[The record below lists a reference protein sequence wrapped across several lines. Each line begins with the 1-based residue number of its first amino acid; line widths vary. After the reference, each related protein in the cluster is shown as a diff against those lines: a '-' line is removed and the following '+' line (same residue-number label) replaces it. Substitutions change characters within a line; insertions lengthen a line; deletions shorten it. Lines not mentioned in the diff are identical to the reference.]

1 LAYHPEGASL
11 FETLLAGLVPPERQV
26 RREQDQ
32 CPWEWE
38 ELPGPD
44 GLPPA
49 LTGPCSRLTA
59 RLGSRAAVRTR
70 PRGLLA
76 GAGCLHHLG
85 LPAGPRCP
93 AGRRLPG
100 LAISKQGNRYPRPAD
115 SGRALWRDV
124 DALLLIDPP
133 GLAQPKRPAVFDWAD
148 EVSTELRV
156 RALGFEQDGQ
166 AKDPR
171 FVDGVTSPILAFV
184 EKQPART
191 HPAVGRLRA
200 LGERFGN
207 RLDRAL
213 RRA

>member
-59 RLGSRAAVRTR
+59 RSVHALLLVPDQEDSSRVRDACITWAYRQGRGVR
-70 PRGLLA
+70 PDDDYLVWQ
-76 GAGCLHHLG
+76 
-85 LPAGPRCP
+85 
-93 AGRRLPG
+93 
-100 LAISKQGNRYPRPAD
+100 ISKQGNRYPPPAD

-171 FVDGVTSPILAFV
+171 FVDGVTPPILAFV
-184 EKQPART
+184 EKQSART